1 MKRECC
7 MKSVNPFKNSDTNKR
22 YYTYD
27 CYLKRR
33 FGKKCVKIALDGGFT
48 CPNIDGTISK
58 GGCIFC
64 SEKGSGDHTPP
75 CNIPLKEQFDL
86 GIKLIQNKWQDVYY
100 IPYFQAHTNTYA
112 PLNVL
117 KSKFEEAL
125 TLPNTVG
132 LSISTRPDCL
142 NDDVVDYLKELS
154 QKTYLTIELG
164 LQSANDKT
172 LKLINRGH
180 TYSQFVEGY
189 EKLRKNNINTCIH
202 IINGLPGETYQDMM
216 YTAKQIATL
225 NPHAL
230 KIHLLYILK
239 NTPLATMYEREDFK
253 ALEREEYVNL
263 VCDQLEI
270 MPQDIVIERVTG
282 DGVKDDLIA
291 PLWSI
296 KKTIVTNE
304 IDKEFVKRGSFQG
317 FLC

>member
-1 MKRECC
+1 MKT
-7 MKSVNPFKNSDTNKR
+7 KNPFENSDTNKR

-48 CPNIDGTISK
+48 CPNIDGTISY

-75 CNIPLKEQFDL
+75 CNIPLAEQFEL
-86 GIKLIQNKWQDVYY
+86 GKKFIENKWNDVFY

-112 PLNVL
+112 PIEIL
-117 KSKFEEAL
+117 KQKFEQAI
-125 TLPNTVG
+125 TLPDTVG
-132 LSISTRPDCL
+132 ISISTRPDCL
-142 NDDVVDYLKELS
+142 ENNVVDYLADLS
-154 QKTYLTIELG
+154 QRTYLTVELG

-172 LKLINRGH
+172 LSLINRGH
-180 TYSQFVEGY
+180 NYAQFADGFNKLK
-189 EKLRKNNINTCIH
+189 EKGINVCIH
-202 IINGLPGETYQDMM
+202 IINGLPGESYKDMM
-216 YTAKQIATL
+216 HTAHCVAEL
-225 NPHAL
+225 SPHAL

-239 NTPLATMYEREDFK
+239 NTPLATMYEQGKFAE
-253 ALEREEYVNL
+253 LSREEYVRL

-270 MPQDIVIERVTG
+270 LPKDIVIERVTG

-291 PLWSI
+291 PLWSTQ
-296 KKTIVTNE
+296 KTIVTNE
-304 IDKEFVKRGSFQG
+304 IDKEFVKRGTFQG

>member
-1 MKRECC
+1 MKT
-7 MKSVNPFKNSDTNKR
+7 KNPFENSDTNKR

-48 CPNIDGTISK
+48 CPNIDGTISY

-75 CNIPLKEQFDL
+75 CNIPLTEQFEL
-86 GIKLIQNKWQDVYY
+86 GKKLIENKWNDVFY

-117 KSKFEEAL
+117 KQKFERAL
-125 TLPNTVG
+125 TLPDTVG

-142 NDDVVDYLKELS
+142 ENDVVDYLAELS
-154 QKTYLTIELG
+154 QKTYLSVELG

-172 LKLINRGH
+172 LSLINRGH
-180 TYSQFVEGY
+180 SYAEFVDGFN
-189 EKLRKNNINTCIH
+189 KLKAKGINVCIH
-202 IINGLPGETYQDMM
+202 IINGLPGESYEDMM
-216 YTAKQIATL
+216 HTARSIAGL
-225 NPHAL
+225 HPHAL

-239 NTPLATMYEREDFK
+239 NTPLADMYERGEFNSLTRD
-253 ALEREEYVNL
+253 EYVTL

-270 MPQDIVIERVTG
+270 LPKDIVIERVTG

-304 IDKEFVKRGSFQG
+304 IDKELVKRGTFQG

>member
-1 MKRECC
+1 MKN
-7 MKSVNPFKNSDTNKR
+7 KNPFENSDTNKR

-48 CPNIDGTISK
+48 CPNIDGKISS

-75 CNIPLKEQFDL
+75 CNIPLEDQFMQGKAL
-86 GIKLIQNKWQDVYY
+86 VSSKWSDVFY

-112 PLNVL
+112 PITVL
-117 KSKFEEAL
+117 KEKFDRAIE
-125 TLPNTVG
+125 LPDTVG

-142 NDDVVDYLKELS
+142 EDDVIEYLSELS
-154 QKTYLTIELG
+154 EKTYLTVELG

-180 TYSQFVEGY
+180 SYADFVNGY
-189 EKLRKNNINTCIH
+189 NKLKKKNINVCIH
-202 IINGLPGETYQDMM
+202 IINGLPGEDYHDMM
-216 YTAKQIATL
+216 HTASCVADL
-225 NPHAL
+225 HPHAL

-239 NTPLATMYEREDFK
+239 NTPLATMFMRGDFK
-253 ALEREEYVNL
+253 ALEREEYVKT
-263 VCDQLEI
+263 VCDQLELL
-270 MPQDIVIERVTG
+270 PKDIVIERLTG

-291 PLWSI
+291 PLWST

-304 IDKEFVKRGSFQG
+304 IDKELVKRGSFQG

>member
-1 MKRECC
+1 MKN
-7 MKSVNPFKNSDTNKR
+7 KNPFENSDTNKR

-48 CPNIDGTISK
+48 CPNIDGTISY
-58 GGCIFC
+58 GGCIYC

-75 CNIPLKEQFDL
+75 CNIPLTEQFEI
-86 GIKLIQNKWQDVYY
+86 GKKIVGNKWSDVFY

-112 PLNVL
+112 PLKIL
-117 KSKFEEAL
+117 KSKFEKAL
-125 TLPNTVG
+125 LLPDTVG

-142 NDDVVDYLKELS
+142 DDNVVSYLQELS
-154 QKTYLTIELG
+154 TRTYLTVELG

-180 TYSQFVEGY
+180 TYRQFVNGY
-189 EKLRKNNINTCIH
+189 NKLKEKGINTCIH
-202 IINGLPGETYQDMM
+202 IINGLPGEDYNDMM
-216 YTAKQIATL
+216 HTAKCVADL

-239 NTPLATMYEREDFK
+239 NTPLSDMYERGEFN
-253 ALEREEYVNL
+253 ALERDEYIKI

-270 MPQDIVIERVTG
+270 MPKNIVIERVTG
-282 DGVKDDLIA
+282 DGVKNDLIA
-291 PLWSI
+291 PLWST

-304 IDKEFVKRGSFQG
+304 IDKEFVKRGTFQG

>member
-1 MKRECC
+1 MKNT
-7 MKSVNPFKNSDTNKR
+7 NPFKNSDTNKR

-33 FGKKCVKIALDGGFT
+33 FGRKCVKIALDGGFT

-75 CNIPLKEQFDL
+75 CNIPLNEQFEQ
-86 GIKLIQNKWQDVYY
+86 GKNLISGKWQDVFY

-112 PLNVL
+112 PINVL
-117 KSKFEEAL
+117 REKFDQAIK
-125 TLPNTVG
+125 LPETVG

-142 NDDVVDYLKELS
+142 ADEVVSYLQELS
-154 QKTYLTIELG
+154 QKTYLTVELG
-164 LQSANDKT
+164 LQSANDQT

-180 TYSQFVEGY
+180 TAEQFTKGFY
-189 EKLRKNNINTCIH
+189 KLKNAGINVCIH
-202 IINGLPGETYQDMM
+202 IINGLPGENYDNMM
-216 YTAKQIATL
+216 DTARYVADL
-225 NPHAL
+225 CPHAL

-239 NTPLATMYEREDFK
+239 NTPLADMYERGEFS
-253 ALEREEYVNL
+253 ALERDFYVKL

-270 MPQDIVIERVTG
+270 IPPDVVIERVTG

-304 IDKEFVKRGSFQG
+304 IDKEFVKRGTFQG

>member
-1 MKRECC
+1 MKT
-7 MKSVNPFKNSDTNKR
+7 KNPFKNSDTNKR

-33 FGKKCVKIALDGGFT
+33 FGKKCVKISLDGGFT

-75 CNIPLKEQFDL
+75 CNIPLIEQFEQ
-86 GIKLIQNKWQDVYY
+86 GKTIVGNKWKDVFY

-112 PLNVL
+112 PLSVL
-117 KSKFEEAL
+117 KEKFENAI
-125 TLPNTVG
+125 TLPDSVG

-142 NDDVVDYLKELS
+142 ENDTVEYLAELS
-154 QKTYLTIELG
+154 KKTYLTVELG

-180 TYSQFVEGY
+180 NFEQFVIGY
-189 EKLRKNNINTCIH
+189 NKLASKGINVCIH
-202 IINGLPGETYQDMM
+202 IINGLPYETYDDMM
-216 YTAKQIATL
+216 HTAKEVAKL
-225 NPHAL
+225 HPHAL

-239 NTPLATMYEREDFK
+239 NTPLGDMYNRGEFN
-253 ALEREEYVNL
+253 ALERDFYVNL

-270 MPQDIVIERVTG
+270 LPEDIVIERLTG
-282 DGVKDDLIA
+282 DGVKEDLIA
-291 PLWSI
+291 PLWST

-304 IDKEFVKRGSFQG
+304 IDKELAKRGTFQG

>member
-1 MKRECC
+1 MKTI
-7 MKSVNPFKNSDTNKR
+7 NPFKNSDTNKR
-22 YYTYD
+22 YYTFD

-33 FGKKCVKIALDGGFT
+33 FGKKCVKVSLDGGFT

-75 CNIPLKEQFDL
+75 CNIPLQEQFEL
-86 GIKLIQNKWQDVYY
+86 GKKIVSGKWNDVYY

-112 PLNVL
+112 PIETL
-117 KSKFEEAL
+117 KQKFEEAL
-125 TLPNTVG
+125 TLPDCVG

-142 NDDVVDYLKELS
+142 DDEVVDYLKTLS
-154 QKTYLTIELG
+154 ERTYFTVELG
-164 LQSANDKT
+164 LQSANDRT

-180 TYSQFVEGY
+180 TYKQFVDGY
-189 EKLRKNNINTCIH
+189 NKLKNAGINVCIH
-202 IINGLPGETYQDMM
+202 IINGLPGESYDDMM
-216 YTAKQIATL
+216 YTAREVAKL
-225 NPHAL
+225 FPHAL

-239 NTPLATMYEREDFK
+239 NTPLADMYNRGEFAELDRDF
-253 ALEREEYVNL
+253 YVKL

-270 MPQDIVIERVTG
+270 MPQDTVVERLTG
-282 DGVKDDLIA
+282 DGVKEDLIA
-291 PLWSI
+291 PLWST

-304 IDKEFVKRGSFQG
+304 IDKEFAKRGTYQG

>member
-1 MKRECC
+1 MKQKN
-7 MKSVNPFKNSDTNKR
+7 MNPFENSDTNKR
-22 YYTYD
+22 YFTYD

-48 CPNIDGTISK
+48 CPNIDGKISF
-58 GGCIFC
+58 GGCIYC
-64 SEKGSGDHTPP
+64 SEKGSGDHTPSYTL
-75 CNIPLKEQFDL
+75 PLPQQFEE
-86 GIKLIQNKWQDVYY
+86 GKKLISRKWKDVYY

-112 PLNVL
+112 PLSVL
-117 KSKFEEAL
+117 KEKFEEAL
-125 TLPNTVG
+125 MLPETVG
-132 LSISTRPDCL
+132 LSISTRPDCIK
-142 NDDVVDYLKELS
+142 DECADYLAELS
-154 QKTYLTIELG
+154 KRTYLTVELG

-180 TYSQFVEGY
+180 TYQDFLDGY
-189 EKLRKNNINTCIH
+189 NKLQARGINTCIH
-202 IINGLPGETYQDMM
+202 IINGLPGEDANDMM
-216 YTAKQIATL
+216 YTACEVAKL

-239 NTPLATMYEREDFK
+239 NTPLASMYKNGDFE
-253 ALEREEYVNL
+253 ALSRDEYVKL

-270 MPQDIVIERVTG
+270 IPKNTIIERVTG
-282 DGVKDDLIA
+282 DGDANNLIA

>member
-1 MKRECC
+1 MKT
-7 MKSVNPFKNSDTNKR
+7 KNPFENSDTNKR

-48 CPNIDGTISK
+48 CPNIDGTISH

-75 CNIPLKEQFDL
+75 CNIPLTEQFEL
-86 GIKLIQNKWQDVYY
+86 GKKIIENKWNDVFY

-112 PLNVL
+112 PLDIL
-117 KSKFEEAL
+117 KQKFEQAL
-125 TLPNTVG
+125 VLPDTVG

-142 NDDVVDYLKELS
+142 EDNVVDYLAELS
-154 QKTYLTIELG
+154 QKTYLTVELG

-172 LKLINRGH
+172 LSLINRGH
-180 TYSQFVEGY
+180 NYATFAEGFN
-189 EKLRKNNINTCIH
+189 KLKSKGINVCIH
-202 IINGLPGETYQDMM
+202 IINGLPGETYSDMM
-216 YTAKQIATL
+216 HTAHCIAQL
-225 NPHAL
+225 HPHAL

-239 NTPLATMYEREDFK
+239 NTPLAVMYEKGEFDVLTRD
-253 ALEREEYVNL
+253 EYVKL

-270 MPQDIVIERVTG
+270 LPKDIVIERVTG
-282 DGVKDDLIA
+282 DGVKHDLIA
-291 PLWSI
+291 PIWSI

-304 IDKEFVKRGSFQG
+304 IDKELVKRGTFQG

>member
-1 MKRECC
+1 
-7 MKSVNPFKNSDTNKR
+7 MKSVNPFEYSDTNKR

-48 CPNIDGTISK
+48 CPNIDGKISY

-75 CNIPLKEQFDL
+75 CDIPLAHQFEL
-86 GIKLIQNKWQDVYY
+86 GKKIVGSKWKDVYY

-112 PLNVL
+112 PLPLL
-117 KSKFEEAL
+117 KQKFEEAL
-125 TLPNTVG
+125 QLHDCVG

-142 NDDVVDYLKELS
+142 EDDVVKYLEELS
-154 QKTYLTIELG
+154 HKTYLTVELG
-164 LQSANDKT
+164 LQSANDTT

-180 TYSQFVEGY
+180 TFKQFTDGY
-189 EKLRKNNINTCIH
+189 NKLTSLGINTCIH
-202 IINGLPGETYQDMM
+202 IINGLPHEKYDDMM
-216 YTAKQIATL
+216 NTAKEVSKL
-225 NPHAL
+225 HPHAL

-239 NTPLATMYEREDFK
+239 NTPLEIMFK
-253 ALEREEYVNL
+253 NGEFNALERDFYVKL

-270 MPQDIVIERVTG
+270 MPKDVIIERVTG

-304 IDKEFVKRGSFQG
+304 IDKEFVKRGTFQG

>member
-1 MKRECC
+1 MKT
-7 MKSVNPFKNSDTNKR
+7 KNPFENSDTNKR

-48 CPNIDGTISK
+48 CPNIDGTISY

-75 CNIPLKEQFDL
+75 CNIPLAEQFEL
-86 GIKLIQNKWQDVYY
+86 GKKFIENKWNNVFY

-112 PLNVL
+112 PIEIL
-117 KSKFEEAL
+117 KQKFEQAI
-125 TLPNTVG
+125 TLPDTVG
-132 LSISTRPDCL
+132 ISISTRPDCL
-142 NDDVVDYLKELS
+142 ENDVVDYLADLS
-154 QKTYLTIELG
+154 QRTYLTVELG

-172 LKLINRGH
+172 LSLINRGH
-180 TYSQFVEGY
+180 NYAQFADGFNKLK
-189 EKLRKNNINTCIH
+189 EKGINVCIH
-202 IINGLPGETYQDMM
+202 IINGLPGESYKDMM
-216 YTAKQIATL
+216 HTAHCVAEL
-225 NPHAL
+225 SPHAL

-239 NTPLATMYEREDFK
+239 NTPLATMYEQGKFAE
-253 ALEREEYVNL
+253 LSREEYVRL

-270 MPQDIVIERVTG
+270 LPKDIVIERVTG

-291 PLWSI
+291 PLWSTQ
-296 KKTIVTNE
+296 KTIVTNE
-304 IDKEFVKRGSFQG
+304 IDKEFVKRGTFQG

>member
-1 MKRECC
+1 MKN
-7 MKSVNPFKNSDTNKR
+7 KNPFINSDTNKR

-48 CPNIDGTISK
+48 CPNIDGTISS

-75 CNIPLKEQFDL
+75 CNIPLSEQFIL
-86 GIKLIQNKWQDVYY
+86 GKKIVNSKWNDVYY

-112 PLNVL
+112 PLEVL
-117 KSKFEEAL
+117 KDKFEEAIS
-125 TLPNTVG
+125 LPDTVG

-142 NDDVVDYLKELS
+142 ADDVVEYLSELS
-154 QKTYLTIELG
+154 KKTYLTVELG
-164 LQSANDKT
+164 LQSAKNST

-180 TYSQFVEGY
+180 TFEQFIEGY
-189 EKLRKNNINTCIH
+189 NKLKNFGINTCIH
-202 IINGLPGETYQDMM
+202 IINGLPYESYDDMM
-216 YTAKQIATL
+216 QTAREVAKL
-225 NPHAL
+225 HPHAL

-239 NTPLATMYEREDFK
+239 NTPLAEMYKRGEFD
-253 ALEREEYVNL
+253 ALERDFYVKL

-270 MPQDIVIERVTG
+270 LPNDIVIERVTG
-282 DGVKDDLIA
+282 DGVKDDLIS
-291 PLWSI
+291 PLWST

>member
-1 MKRECC
+1 MKN
-7 MKSVNPFKNSDTNKR
+7 KNPFENSDTNKR

-48 CPNIDGTISK
+48 CPNIDGTIST

-75 CNIPLKEQFDL
+75 CNIPLHQQFEM
-86 GIKLIQNKWQDVYY
+86 GKALIGNKWSDAYY

-112 PLNVL
+112 PLSLL
-117 KSKFEEAL
+117 KTKLEEAL
-125 TLPNTVG
+125 TLNNTVG

-142 NDDVVDYLKELS
+142 PDDIVEYLKELS
-154 QKTYLTIELG
+154 GRTYLTVELG
-164 LQSANDKT
+164 LQSAKDET

-180 TYSQFVEGY
+180 EFAQFKEGY
-189 EKLRKNNINTCIH
+189 EKLKKNGINVCIH
-202 IINGLPGETYQDMM
+202 IINGLPGENRNDMM
-216 YTAKQIATL
+216 NTAREVASL
-225 NPHAL
+225 HPHAL
-230 KIHLLYILK
+230 KIHLLYVLK
-239 NTPLATMYEREDFK
+239 NTPLAAMYERGEFRT
-253 ALEREEYVNL
+253 LERDEYVSL

-270 MPQDIVIERVTG
+270 MPKDTVIERVTG
-282 DGVKDDLIA
+282 DGVKSDLIA

-304 IDKEFVKRGSFQG
+304 IDKEFVKRGTFQG

>member
-1 MKRECC
+1 MKTI
-7 MKSVNPFKNSDTNKR
+7 NPFKNSDTNKR
-22 YYTYD
+22 YYTFD

-33 FGKKCVKIALDGGFT
+33 FGRKCVKISLDGGFT

-75 CNIPLKEQFDL
+75 CNIPLQEQFEL
-86 GIKLIQNKWQDVYY
+86 GKKIVSGKWNDVYY

-112 PLNVL
+112 PLETL
-117 KSKFEEAL
+117 KQKFEEAL
-125 TLPNTVG
+125 TLPDCVG

-142 NDDVVDYLKELS
+142 DDEVVDYLKTLS
-154 QKTYLTIELG
+154 ERTYFTVELG
-164 LQSANDKT
+164 LQSANDRT

-180 TYSQFVEGY
+180 TYKQFVDGY
-189 EKLRKNNINTCIH
+189 NKLKNAGINVCIH
-202 IINGLPGETYQDMM
+202 IINGLPGESYDDMM
-216 YTAKQIATL
+216 YTAKEVAKL
-225 NPHAL
+225 SPHAL

-239 NTPLATMYEREDFK
+239 NTPLADMYNRGEFAELDRDF
-253 ALEREEYVNL
+253 YVKL

-270 MPQDIVIERVTG
+270 MPQDTVVERLTG
-282 DGVKDDLIA
+282 DGVKEDLIA
-291 PLWSI
+291 PLWST

-304 IDKEFVKRGSFQG
+304 IDKEFAKRGTYQG

>member
-1 MKRECC
+1 MKT
-7 MKSVNPFKNSDTNKR
+7 KNPFENSDTNKR

-48 CPNIDGTISK
+48 CPNIDGTISY

-75 CNIPLKEQFDL
+75 CNIPLTEQFEL
-86 GIKLIQNKWQDVYY
+86 GKKLIENKWNDVFY

-117 KSKFEEAL
+117 KQKFERAL
-125 TLPNTVG
+125 TLPDTVG

-142 NDDVVDYLKELS
+142 ENDVVDYLAELS
-154 QKTYLTIELG
+154 QKTYLTVELG

-172 LKLINRGH
+172 LSLINRGH
-180 TYSQFVEGY
+180 SYAEFVDGFN
-189 EKLRKNNINTCIH
+189 KLKAKGINVCIH
-202 IINGLPGETYQDMM
+202 IINGLPGESYEDMM
-216 YTAKQIATL
+216 HTARSIAGL
-225 NPHAL
+225 HPHAL

-239 NTPLATMYEREDFK
+239 NTPLADMYERGEFNSLTRD
-253 ALEREEYVNL
+253 EYVTL

-270 MPQDIVIERVTG
+270 LPKDIVIERVTG

-304 IDKEFVKRGSFQG
+304 IDKELVKRATFQG

>member
-1 MKRECC
+1 MRPR
-7 MKSVNPFKNSDTNKR
+7 SNPFEFSDTNKR

-48 CPNIDGTISK
+48 CPNIDGKISY
-58 GGCIFC
+58 GGCIYC

-75 CNIPLKEQFDL
+75 CDIPLEQQFEQ
-86 GIKLIQNKWQDVYY
+86 GIGFISSKWKDVFY

-112 PLNVL
+112 PLEVL
-117 KSKFEEAL
+117 KEKFENAL
-125 TLPNTVG
+125 MLPNTVG

-142 NDDVVDYLKELS
+142 DDDVVEYLCELS
-154 QKTYLTIELG
+154 TRTYLTVELG

-180 TYSQFVEGY
+180 TYEQFLEGY
-189 EKLRKNNINTCIH
+189 EKLKGINVCVH
-202 IINGLPGETYQDMM
+202 IINGLPNEDYNDMM
-216 YTAKQIATL
+216 FTANEIARL
-225 NPHAL
+225 HPHAL
-230 KIHLLYILK
+230 KIHLLYVLK
-239 NTPLATMYEREDFK
+239 DTPLAVMFERGDFRT
-253 ALEREEYVNL
+253 LELDEYVKI
-263 VCDQLEI
+263 VCDQLE
-270 MPQDIVIERVTG
+270 MLHKDIVIERVTG
-282 DGVKDDLIA
+282 DGVKESLIS
-291 PLWSI
+291 PMWSI